1 MRRSLILGFL
11 AVVLLLEGGARLLA
25 PHIPGQLLWDNQF
38 TQDKAD
44 QIGRAGQVDVV
55 FVGSSVV
62 NAGIDSGFVAEKSRF
77 SSGYN
82 AGIPSTTPST
92 WRAWSRD
99 LVWPDLCPEVV
110 VIGISIRDYNDAN
123 PGISYDLR
131 EYLPSAGRLG
141 LYGQFSWA
149 SLEQQV
155 GRFSTFVRIRSR
167 LREPENVARYL
178 VWGRTPGWPVTVL
191 TDGGRFQGF
200 DANVYQVPTQ
210 AGLDQLA
217 EGAFVDFSVG
227 GNEDRA
233 VRAMIQDAK
242 GLGMRVVVV
251 RMPTLN
257 EELSVVLPDGM
268 ADVRA
273 FEEAVDQLG
282 ADYNI
287 PVLRYADMDDD
298 PQLFSDLYHL
308 NLFGTE
314 LLSRRL
320 GSDLER
326 FFPEPTEHLCG
337 IRPAEPEMAN
347 RP

>member
-1 MRRSLILGFL
+1 MRRSLTLGFL
-11 AVVLLLEGGARLLA
+11 VVVLLLEGGARLLA

-44 QIGRAGQVDVV
+44 QIDRAGQVDIV
-55 FVGSSVV
+55 FIGSSVV
-62 NAGIDSGFVAEKSRF
+62 NAGIDPGLVGEESRF

-82 AGIPSTTPST
+82 AAIPSITPST
-92 WRAWSRD
+92 WKIWSRD

-131 EYLPSAGRLG
+131 QYLPSAGRLG

-155 GRFSTFVRIRSR
+155 GRFSMFVRIRSR

-178 VWGRTPGWPVTVL
+178 VWGGTPGWPDTGL
-191 TDGGRFQGF
+191 TEQGRFQGF
-200 DANVYQVPTQ
+200 DDNAYQVPTQ

-217 EGAFVDFSVG
+217 EEVFVNFSVG

-233 VRAMIQDAK
+233 VRAMIEDAK

-257 EELSVVLPDGM
+257 EELSVVLPDVM
-268 ADVRA
+268 NDVQS
-273 FEEAVDQLG
+273 FEEVIDQLG
-282 ADYNI
+282 ADYDI
-287 PVLRYADMDDD
+287 PILRYGDMDDD
-298 PQLFSDLYHL
+298 RQFFSDFYHL
-308 NLFGTE
+308 NLSGTE
-314 LLSRRL
+314 MLSRRL
-320 GSDLER
+320 GSDLQR
-326 FFPEPTEHLCG
+326 LFPEPAEHRCG
-337 IRPAEPEMAN
+337 IRPAEPEEAG

>member
-11 AVVLLLEGGARLLA
+11 VVVLLLEGGARLLA

-44 QIGRAGQVDVV
+44 QIDRAGQVDVV
-55 FVGSSVV
+55 FIGSSVV
-62 NAGIDSGFVAEKSRF
+62 NAGIDSGFVGEESRF

-82 AGIPSTTPST
+82 AAIPSTTPST
-92 WRAWSRD
+92 WKVWSRD

-200 DANVYQVPTQ
+200 DNNVYQVPTQ

-217 EGAFVDFSVG
+217 QEVFVNFSVG

-233 VRAMIQDAK
+233 VRAMIEDAT

-268 ADVRA
+268 ADVLA
-273 FEEAVDQLG
+273 FEEAIGQLG
-282 ADYNI
+282 VDYNI
-287 PVLRYADMDDD
+287 PVIRYVDMDDD
-298 PQLFSDLYHL
+298 RQFFSDLYHL
-308 NLFGTE
+308 NLSGTE

-320 GSDLER
+320 GSDLQR
-326 FFPEPTEHLCG
+326 LFPEPTEHRCG
-337 IRPAEPEMAN
+337 IRPAEPEVAG